1 MARQTLLKTEIANV
15 MKPLTILLE
24 RLEKRRDNIEAKID
38 TLEDEMNQVDSILS
52 TMSDVREALDR
63 LK

>member
-24 RLEKRRDNIEAKID
+24 RLEKRRDNIAAKID
-38 TLEDEMNQVDSILS
+38 IFEDEMNQVDNILS